1 MVGINHPVFSHLD
14 VLVEWEGTTGEEKGQ
29 GVGMGGRWTSD
40 HKGGHLGQEQKWGGK
55 HPVCATG
62 CFLPISVIHSLAPW
76 SLSEQLSEDTLFL
89 ENLRVHLGV
98 E

>member
-40 HKGGHLGQEQKWGGK
+40 HKGGHLGQEQKCGG
-55 HPVCATG
+55 T
-62 CFLPISVIHSLAPW
+62 
-76 SLSEQLSEDTLFL
+76 TLFAL
-89 ENLRVHLGV
+89 QAASRLHLSFIP
-98 E
+98 